1 MKNKSGQPPAR
12 EKPYG
17 NAKYARWLTEDGLLL
32 LRGWARSGLTDAEI
46 AHNCGITAKT
56 LYEWKVKYSEI
67 SEALKEG
74 KEVVDLLV
82 ENALLKRALGYTYEE
97 KTYERKQITEE
108 GDMGMLLTK
117 TVTKEVLP
125 DVTAQI
131 FWLKNRKRAEWRDNE
146 RMEIER
152 ERLELEKRKVEAD
165 LRERGE
171 GKDARFVIELGPG
184 LEELA

>member
-1 MKNKSGQPPAR
+1 MTDKGNAPSPK
-12 EKPYG
+12 KPYA
-17 NAKYARWLTEDGLLL
+17 NAKYTKWLTEDGLLL
-32 LRGWARSGLTDAEI
+32 LQGWARNGLTDEQI
-46 AHNCGITAKT
+46 AYNCGISTST
-56 LYEWKVKYSEI
+56 LREWKNKLPAI
-67 SEALKEG
+67 SAALKEG

-171 GKDARFVIELGPG
+171 GKDTRFVIELGPG
-184 LEELA
+184 LEDLV

>member
-1 MKNKSGQPPAR
+1 MTDKGNAPGPK
-12 EKPYG
+12 KPYA
-17 NAKYARWLTEDGLLL
+17 NAKYTKWLTEDGLLL
-32 LRGWARSGLTDAEI
+32 LRGWARNGLTDEQI
-46 AHNCGITAKT
+46 AHNCGITTKT
-56 LYEWKVKYSEI
+56 LYEWKVKHSEI

-97 KTYERKQITEE
+97 KTYERKQINEE
-108 GDMGMLLTK
+108 GDMGMVLARA
-117 TVTKEVLP
+117 VTKEVLP

-165 LRERGE
+165 LRDRGE
-171 GKDARFVIELGPG
+171 GKEARFVIELGPG
-184 LEELA
+184 LEDLA

>member
-1 MKNKSGQPPAR
+1 MSKKKAAPGL
-12 EKPYG
+12 EKTHG
-17 NAKYARWLTEDGLLL
+17 NAKYSKWITEDGLILL
-32 LRGWARSGLTDAEI
+32 QGWARGGLTEEQI
-46 AHNCGITAKT
+46 AKKCSVSPST
-56 LYEWKVKYSEI
+56 LSEWKNKFPEL

-74 KEVVDLLV
+74 KEVIDTLV

-108 GDMGMLLTK
+108 GDTGMVLTK
-117 TVTKEVLP
+117 TVTKEVIP
-125 DVTAQI
+125 DTTAQI
-131 FWLKNRKRAEWRDNE
+131 FWLKNRKRVEWRDNE

-171 GKDARFVIELGPG
+171 GKDTRYVIELGPG
-184 LEELA
+184 LEDLV

>member
-1 MKNKSGQPPAR
+1 
-12 EKPYG
+12 
-17 NAKYARWLTEDGLLL
+17 
-32 LRGWARSGLTDAEI
+32 
-46 AHNCGITAKT
+46 
-56 LYEWKVKYSEI
+56 
-67 SEALKEG
+67 
-74 KEVVDLLV
+74 
-82 ENALLKRALGYTYEE
+82 
-97 KTYERKQITEE
+97 
-108 GDMGMLLTK
+108 MLLTK

-171 GKDARFVIELGPG
+171 GKDTRYVIELGEG
-184 LEELA
+184 LEELT